1 MHSNELDLNTLR
13 FSVHRV
19 TFQIA
24 GTPGSSLELIANDFA
39 HFADNASGPPL
50 FRIELNE
57 QDPPYHEV
65 PTRPATVY
73 TPRNVGLT
81 EGTRTFVDYSG
92 RALAIWDRGE
102 RLFRIYTRDLDLQ
115 YEATYLFLL
124 SRLGEELDLRHLHRI
139 HALALG
145 YNGRAILSVL
155 PMGGGKSTLGAHLL
169 KNPQFD
175 FLSDDSPFLDANG
188 SVHAFPLRLGLL
200 PGFEGD
206 IPKEYLRTI
215 QRMEFGPK
223 TLVDYRYFAPRIR
236 PSAEPGIVFLGKRS
250 LSTKCEILPCSPT
263 DWSKSMIVNSVV
275 GLGLYQGLEFIMR
288 SNVSE
293 LFGKAGVAWSRWRN
307 ARRLCQRSEVYH
319 LILGRDH
326 EHNARTIFEFVQSRL
341 GK

>member
-1 MHSNELDLNTLR
+1 LHSNELDLNTLR

-124 SRLGEELDLRHLHRI
+124 SRLGEELDLATSI
-139 HALALG
+139 A
-145 YNGRAILSVL
+145 
-155 PMGGGKSTLGAHLL
+155 ST
-169 KNPQFD
+169 
-175 FLSDDSPFLDANG
+175 
-188 SVHAFPLRLGLL
+188 R
-200 PGFEGD
+200 
-206 IPKEYLRTI
+206 
-215 QRMEFGPK
+215 
-223 TLVDYRYFAPRIR
+223 
-236 PSAEPGIVFLGKRS
+236 
-250 LSTKCEILPCSPT
+250 
-263 DWSKSMIVNSVV
+263 
-275 GLGLYQGLEFIMR
+275 
-288 SNVSE
+288 
-293 LFGKAGVAWSRWRN
+293 
-307 ARRLCQRSEVYH
+307 
-319 LILGRDH
+319 
-326 EHNARTIFEFVQSRL
+326 
-341 GK
+341 